1 MIIVSDDKTYFVNF
15 DNVTQISIGI
25 NKEKEYGIIVTTT
38 NDDEFPL
45 AVYETKERAKEILE
59 EIVNKYLEYGQI
71 QNLVGDIKQVCNIPK
86 KYEMPKE

>member
-38 NDDEFPL
+38 HDDEFPL
-45 AVYETKERAKEILE
+45 AVYETEERAKEILE
-59 EIVNKYLEYGQI
+59 EISERLENWENLKAGQPT
-71 QNLVGDIKQVCNIPK
+71 GVCSYRYI
-86 KYEMPKE
+86 MPKE

>member
-25 NKEKEYGIIVTTT
+25 NDKEEYGIIVTTT

-45 AVYETKERAKEILE
+45 AVYKTEKRAKEVLDD
-59 EIVNKYLEYGQI
+59 IVNNY
-71 QNLVGDIKQVCNIPK
+71 NITPLAMI
-86 KYEMPKE
+86 YRMPKE

>member
-45 AVYETKERAKEILE
+45 AVYETEERAKEILE
-59 EIVNKYLEYGQI
+59 EISERLENWENLKAGQPT
-71 QNLVGDIKQVCNIPK
+71 GVCSYRYI
-86 KYEMPKE
+86 MPKE